1 MPSLAGVNYLNTTH
15 FNLIPV
21 TLCSDLYYMFHCVC
35 FLLGKKKEQGKG
47 GAGGEKG
54 ERNPSWLLCLVFN
67 LCHAKFGHSVT
78 WIVTW
83 RHVM

>member
-35 FLLGKKKEQGKG
+35 FLLGEKKNRERGVQEGRRGKET
-47 GAGGEKG
+47 
-54 ERNPSWLLCLVFN
+54 LVGCF
-67 LCHAKFGHSVT
+67 AKCSIYATQSLATV
-78 WIVTW
+78 
-83 RHVM
+83 